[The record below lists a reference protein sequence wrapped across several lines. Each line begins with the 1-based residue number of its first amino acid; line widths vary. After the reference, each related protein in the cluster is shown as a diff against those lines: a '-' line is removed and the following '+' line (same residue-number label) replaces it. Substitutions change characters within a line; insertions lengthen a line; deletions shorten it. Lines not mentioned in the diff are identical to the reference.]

1 MTKKFYKGKN
11 DRVFKA
17 TFCNIQNTF
26 LLREFL
32 ERLLNTKIN
41 DIKFSKNR
49 IKY

>member
-26 LLREFL
+26 LLKEFL
-32 ERLLNTKIN
+32 ERLFYENMV
-41 DIKFSKNR
+41 SES
-49 IKY
+49 